1 MLLSFEFAATAYD
14 AKRQEGIPT

>member
-14 AKRQEGIPT
+14 TKRQEGIPT